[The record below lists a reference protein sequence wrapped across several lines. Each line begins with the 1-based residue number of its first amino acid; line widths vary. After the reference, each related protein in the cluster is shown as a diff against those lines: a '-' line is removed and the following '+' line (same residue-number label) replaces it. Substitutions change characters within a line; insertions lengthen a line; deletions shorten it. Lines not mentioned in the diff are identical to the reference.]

1 MNKLRLLT
9 LTIAL
14 ALSLSGNARANDG
27 TFFTKVIHESDSTF
41 TLTLSARKW
50 MKIINFIQEGGDL
63 VDNGSGFFS
72 PAIGSVVVSQGAA
85 ALKPVTVATAG
96 GPNSSQ
102 EVYVTGPV
110 TITIAPVPGGTLYLT
125 YLAGNN

>member
-9 LTIAL
+9 LIIAL
-14 ALSLSGNARANDG
+14 ALSGVARANDG
-27 TFFTKVIHESDSTF
+27 TFFTKVIHESDSTY
-41 TLTLSARKW
+41 TLTLSAKRW

-72 PAIGSVVVSQGAA
+72 QAIGSVVVPQGAT
-85 ALKPVTVATAG
+85 ALKPITVAQAG

-102 EVYVTGPV
+102 EVYITGPV

>member
-9 LTIAL
+9 LIITL
-14 ALSLSGNARANDG
+14 ALSGITRANDG
-27 TFFTKVIHESDSTF
+27 TFFTKVIHESDSTY
-41 TLTLSARKW
+41 TLNFSAKKW

-72 PAIGSVVVSQGAA
+72 PAIGSVVVSQGAT

-96 GPNSSQ
+96 GPNSSV

-110 TITIAPVPGGTLYLT
+110 TITIAPVPGGTLYIT

>member
-9 LTIAL
+9 LIVAL
-14 ALSLSGNARANDG
+14 ALSGIARGSDG
-27 TFFTKVIHESDSTF
+27 TFFTKVIHESDSTY
-41 TLTLSARKW
+41 TLNLSGKKW
-50 MKIINFIQEGGDL
+50 LKIINFIQEGGDL

-72 PAIGSVVVSQGAA
+72 PAIGSVVVSQGAT

-96 GPNSSQ
+96 GPNSSV

-110 TITIAPVPGGTLYLT
+110 TITIAPVPGGTLYIT